1 MNVTQIYA
9 LVNSVNN
16 QMWGKSAITVNDLT
30 GLIALGD
37 SVFSSTTDRDKYL
50 NTLVDRIGKT
60 VIRNLDAEV
69 EFPEFIRNEFEM
81 GAILAKLNVQLMS
94 AQSNESWNIG
104 NNNFT
109 PNQFKIDKPKVYQ
122 SLFKGVTTWEFDLT
136 IPDTLF
142 RSAFTSESE
151 MASFI
156 SGIMGA
162 FSDSMTLTINDMS
175 HAALA
180 NLIAEKI
187 KADNGVIHALTMYNT
202 LTGQTVTADQAK
214 TNPAVYKYIGML
226 MRNYMTYLSKP
237 SALYNTGLD
246 GDQMVRATQRD
257 NMHVIINA
265 DWASGYA
272 TYLESDTYHNDL
284 IKMPLYKEIVCWQG
298 TGNTAPNFD
307 DNTSINV
314 KPSSG
319 GDAIEKDGIIGVFA
333 DRQAVGTFYNDRFTA
348 TDRNNRNRYTNY
360 TSGATI
366 GWFNDLSENCVV
378 WILD

>member
-69 EFPEFIRNEFEM
+69 EFPEFLRNEFEM
-81 GAILAKLNVQLMS
+81 GTILAKLNVQLMS

-104 NNNFT
+104 DNNFT

-142 RSAFTSESE
+142 KSAFTSESE

-226 MRNYMTYLSKP
+226 MRNYMTYLS
-237 SALYNTGLD
+237 
-246 GDQMVRATQRD
+246 
-257 NMHVIINA
+257 
-265 DWASGYA
+265 
-272 TYLESDTYHNDL
+272 
-284 IKMPLYKEIVCWQG
+284 MP
-298 TGNTAPNFD
+298 
-307 DNTSINV
+307 
-314 KPSSG
+314 
-319 GDAIEKDGIIGVFA
+319 
-333 DRQAVGTFYNDRFTA
+333 
-348 TDRNNRNRYTNY
+348 
-360 TSGATI
+360 
-366 GWFNDLSENCVV
+366 
-378 WILD
+378 